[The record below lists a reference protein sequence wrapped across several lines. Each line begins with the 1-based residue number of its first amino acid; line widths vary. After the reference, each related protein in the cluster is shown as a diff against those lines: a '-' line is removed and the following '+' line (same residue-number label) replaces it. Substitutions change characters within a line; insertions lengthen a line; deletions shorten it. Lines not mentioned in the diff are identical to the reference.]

1 MKRNA
6 HSLRH
11 ISRPSMVMATDEL
24 GALHEE
30 TEPVE
35 MQLRKRLLEQD
46 REMDKLREQIV
57 SLQDQLAQR
66 PPLDVIQALQREHK
80 SNEII
85 LQGTQRENEKCMAE
99 LERAKSREKWYDSK
113 LREHVGESWQSLLE
127 MPASLG
133 NGPRSGIL
141 GHQRSNTISS
151 PISHGHSMRQHS
163 PSPSLRNDPD
173 STIIFGHSRARNSS
187 FDSSHNASFFS
198 EKQSNGSSLTRAELE
213 EIKMLVLG
221 MEKRANMREEIVKK
235 SLEKAETEARRFDA
249 LSAQVVTESA

>member
-1 MKRNA
+1 
-6 HSLRH
+6 
-11 ISRPSMVMATDEL
+11 MATDEL

-30 TEPVE
+30 TESVE
-35 MQLRKRLLEQD
+35 NQLRKKLLEQD

-99 LERAKSREKWYDSK
+99 LERAKSREKWYESK

-151 PISHGHSMRQHS
+151 PISHHGLGMRQHS
-163 PSPSLRNDPD
+163 PSPSLRGDPD
-173 STIIFGHSRARNSS
+173 STIIFGHGRARNSS

-198 EKQSNGSSLTRAELE
+198 DKTSSAPSLTRAEVE

-221 MEKRANMREEIVKK
+221 MEKRANTREQIVQK
-235 SLEKAETEARRFDA
+235 SLEHAEAEARRFDS
-249 LSAQVVTESA
+249 LKVQVTSEST